1 MFPFNFNMFLTNP
14 FNLQIASGEAM
25 SSSVSSSETST
36 QSKLNPSKFMFNQ
49 NDLVATILKCT
60 TPNSVSTPL
69 EFKHF
74 HEILYSLPTKHDSTQ
89 LNLLNAAVQRRWPL
103 LAILSAMEDAINLD
117 FCWFTW
123 LSTSIDC
130 FPTPVSP
137 TNFETFATDIIE
149 STVRHGFVRTLHQ
162 SVQIFYANSHF
173 GIFTEYLWRTSH
185 YDFSSSTTDV
195 LQRYLVTINH
205 EESTIPPLSHVNAL
219 NFSIKLLVL
228 HLQHGFESGEYQQ
241 QLLDSLCASGISDFM
256 TLIDF
261 CTVRAIKT
269 VISFTG
275 VELYVD
281 RFMRDQHT
289 DAEINRE
296 YERIVDE
303 LVAERQYAKAMEAA
317 DLLHIPKDN
326 IIYESWVWEYEQ
338 DVTMDLG
345 RCEREI
351 EIYSLSPELVVN
363 FYVYVAD
370 KLAYVDARK
379 YTILKMI
386 MDVIKMHHLFL
397 NDSFNCDRI
406 EYEMIISFL
415 RNEETIST
423 LDVYYSEYFETI
435 MQHERAVL
443 YETYPNLKDLAG
455 VDDLAEYNKLKLTP
469 EETIKLEA
477 LINALLDAGD
487 MVQALRIQVSGLV
500 LQKCLNCNVMLLICR
515 QFSIIVHWICIYSFT
530 AWHCPKDWQLCMI
543 CR

>member
-1 MFPFNFNMFLTNP
+1 
-14 FNLQIASGEAM
+14 M

-36 QSKLNPSKFMFNQ
+36 LSKLKPSKFLYNQ
-49 NDLVATILKCT
+49 NDLVATILTCA
-60 TPNSVSTPL
+60 TPNSVSIPL

-74 HEILYSLPTKHDSTQ
+74 HEILYSLHPTNHQSTQ

-103 LAILSAMEDAINLD
+103 FAILSAMEDAINLD

-123 LSTSIDC
+123 LSTSVDC

-137 TNFETFATDIIE
+137 THFETFATDIIE
-149 STVRHGFVRTLHQ
+149 STVRNGFVRTLHQ

-173 GIFTEYLWRTSH
+173 GIFTEYLWLTSH
-185 YDFSSSTTDV
+185 YDFSSATTEV

-205 EESTIPPLSHVNAL
+205 EETTIPPLSHVNAL
-219 NFSIKLLVL
+219 NFAVKLLVL
-228 HLQHGFESGEYQQ
+228 HLQHGFESGEHRQ

-261 CTVRAIKT
+261 STVRAIKT
-269 VISFTG
+269 IIKFTG
-275 VELYVD
+275 VELFVD
-281 RFMRDQHT
+281 RLMRDQHT
-289 DAEINRE
+289 DDEINRE

-303 LVAERQYAKAMEAA
+303 LVAERQYSKAMKAA

-338 DVTMDLG
+338 DVTMDLF

-370 KLAYVDARK
+370 KLAYADARK

-386 MDVIKMHHLFL
+386 MDVIKMHHLYL
-397 NDSFNCDRI
+397 NESFNYDRI

-415 RNEETIST
+415 RNEESVST
-423 LDVYYSEYFETI
+423 LDVYYSEYFESI
-435 MQHERAVL
+435 MQQERAVL
-443 YETYPNLKDLAG
+443 YKTYPSLKELAG
-455 VDDLAEYNKLKLTP
+455 VDDLAVYNKLKLTQ
-469 EETIKLEA
+469 EEIVKLEA
-477 LINALLDAGD
+477 LINALLDVGD
-487 MVQALRIQVSGLV
+487 MVQALRIQVSGFF
-500 LQKCLNCNVMLLICR
+500 CCCNL
-515 QFSIIVHWICIYSFT
+515 
-530 AWHCPKDWQLCMI
+530 
-543 CR
+543 